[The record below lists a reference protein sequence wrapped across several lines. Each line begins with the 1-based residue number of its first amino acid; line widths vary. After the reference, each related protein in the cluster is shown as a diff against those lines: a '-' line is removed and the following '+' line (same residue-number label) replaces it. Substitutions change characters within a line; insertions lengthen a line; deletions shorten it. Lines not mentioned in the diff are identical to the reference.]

1 MSNIFAEGPSV
12 LSLALGVGKFARG
25 GATQAIR
32 RQFESA
38 AYSQIVKDLQRLPAD
53 LSKKYQKR
61 AIRKAAKPG
70 EDALRAEVGKIRS
83 VTGNLA
89 ASVTT
94 QIREYTNNRQSI
106 PVVVAVVGF
115 RRPVNQRSQRGA
127 TPAFEGGS
135 VLKGPNRAYHSH
147 LVEVGTRPR
156 TPGVRTRQRR
166 RGRVILGGRIRTRF
180 ENIRQQS
187 GNATGILSS
196 FKTRGA
202 FTSGYPKDFIA
213 TGTVRGSK
221 PLRPLAKAF
230 ASSQP
235 AMKSVLD
242 TELRKALRAAAR
254 EYQKRTGE
262 IL

>member
-1 MSNIFAEGPSV
+1 VSNIFADGPSPIR
-12 LSLALGVGKFARG
+12 LALGTGKYAKQQFA
-25 GATQAIR
+25 A
-32 RQFESA
+32 A
-38 AYSQIVKDLQRLPAD
+38 AYQQVVDALKSLPTDLAI
-53 LSKKYQKR
+53 KYQKR

-254 EYQKRTGE
+254 VYQKRTGE